1 MKRFFYFLSIIG
13 AHLLVLISC
22 EKTPVPEYR
31 DELLSQVS
39 GKYQLVEFLWE
50 GDPIDINNDGEKT
63 CDLLKEF
70 RQWGGFE
77 DNWYL
82 YSSTKNA
89 LDYQGRVYARLPIVQ
104 EATSGAF
111 WPNGGSI
118 FTTYNIDNQGVHFKN
133 KEIQFVRPE
142 HEFEKVCPFQIES
155 LQLEFQNSSSEND
168 PTNFIVSGKV
178 KIYDYSTDSIKEGR
192 VHLDYVFLYKGDI

>member
-104 EATSGAF
+104 ETRPGKLWSSGC
-111 WPNGGSI
+111 SI
-118 FTTYNIDNQGVHFKN
+118 FTTYIIDNQGVHFKN
-133 KEIQFVRPE
+133 KDIQIAKPE
-142 HEFEKVCPFQIES
+142 YEFEKVCPFEMDSLHIEF
-155 LQLEFQNSSSEND
+155 LNSSSEESSHYL
-168 PTNFIVSGKV
+168 VSGKA
-178 KIYDYSTDSIKEGR
+178 KIYDNSTASIKEGII
-192 VHLDYVFLYKGDI
+192 HLDYIFLYKSDI